1 MNIFYYSNDVYQ
13 FSYVKPIYDR
23 IGGTFLLPTL
33 RKQLRF
39 KRYLRNG
46 SAFPE
51 VKTVLNTPLVK
62 KVDTKNMSGLR
73 GIIISQTNTRFIC
86 PGGKSINIFMGHGTG
101 DRKYGGSLRILENFD
116 YHFITGPKHIEKLR
130 DSSLRVPE
138 ERLIEIGNPRF
149 DAYQNGTIQKERCL
163 DYHKVVD
170 RDRKNILY
178 APTWK
183 RGKGTLFNFV
193 FKFCRELTKEYNLIV
208 RPHYYEAKYIALLK
222 NWVRVQGIKHVY
234 WSHPAD
240 ILRKDTMMDFMISDL
255 LISDTSSIQYEYLIT
270 EKPMIIAMSEKVDL
284 HAMPENMNLREIAD
298 VYDGSRDS
306 DIVELVKLNIT
317 EQRHLNKYK
326 TLLGNCFYF
335 NDGHSTDRAV
345 EFLESLVFKMDIN

>member
-1 MNIFYYSNDVYQ
+1 MNIFYYGNDVYQ

-51 VKTVLNTPLVK
+51 IKTYLNTPPIM
-62 KVDTKNMSGLR
+62 KVDTNNMVGLR

-101 DRKYGGSLRILENFD
+101 DRKYGGNLHILENFD
-116 YHFITGPKHIEKLR
+116 YHFISGHKHIQKLL
-130 DSSLRVPE
+130 DSGLKVPE
-138 ERLIEIGNPRF
+138 ERLIKIGNPRF
-149 DAYQNGTIQKERCL
+149 DDYQNGTIDRERCL
-163 DYHKVVD
+163 DYHRIVD
-170 RDRKNILY
+170 RNRKNILY

-183 RGKGTLFNFV
+183 RGKGTLFKFV

-208 RPHYYEAKYIALLK
+208 RPHYYEAKYISMLK
-222 NWVRVQGIKHVY
+222 NWAHFLGIKHVY
-234 WSHPAD
+234 FSHPAD

-270 EKPMIIAMSEKVDL
+270 GKPMIIAVSEQVDL
-284 HAMPENMNLREIAD
+284 HAMPDNVNLREIAD
-298 VYDGSRDS
+298 VYDGSKDS
-306 DIVELVKLNIT
+306 DILELVKVNIT
-317 EQRHLNKYK
+317 EQRHIEKYT
-326 TLLGNCFYF
+326 TLLGNCYYY

-345 EFLESLVFKMDIN
+345 EFILGLNE